1 MTDNCVATL
10 NFRTKKSHQRNKST
24 QSVSLC
30 TRKDPRGSHSVPLG
44 PFCLTALLILKTC
57 LVLELSTQVAQG
69 GMEYISVRTRPPLF
83 AALCE
88 SCRGARL
95 LARLRD
101 STTDILE
108 MRVKLTYPDTT
119 RAAPCMVLS
128 LMDKIGSVFDHEL
141 SEAWWLE

>member
-1 MTDNCVATL
+1 M
-10 NFRTKKSHQRNKST
+10 
-24 QSVSLC
+24 
-30 TRKDPRGSHSVPLG
+30 PLG

-57 LVLELSTQVAQG
+57 LALELSMQVALLQG
-69 GMEYISVRTRPPLF
+69 GMEYISVRMKLPLF

-88 SCRGARL
+88 SCRSARL
-95 LARLRD
+95 LPRLRD